1 MATIKIKRG
10 TETDVSSLTPAFGEP
25 VIGTSSSSTDVSR
38 VKIGDGSTSWSALP
52 DIITSDPD
60 AVTTAATGNTE
71 VASGV
76 HNIVICTQSLYDAAE
91 TAGNIDPH
99 TVYFIPPT

>member
-1 MATIKIKRG
+1 MATIKVKRG
-10 TETDVSSLTPAFGEP
+10 SKTDVSSLQPAFGEP
-25 VIGTSSSSTDVSR
+25 VVGSASSSTDVTR
-38 VKIGDGSTSWSALP
+38 IKIGDGSTSWSALP

-60 AVTTAATGNTE
+60 AVTTAATGNSE

-76 HNIVICTQSLYDAAE
+76 YNIVICTQTLYNAVVS
-91 TAGNIDPH
+91 AGNIDPN